1 MRIGYARVSTIEQ
14 DTKLQTDAL
23 KKVKCDRIITEKASG
38 AKIDRPELMR
48 VLDIARKGDVLIV
61 WKLDR
66 LARSVR
72 QLIETVQ
79 LLDDKGV
86 QLRSLTENIDT
97 STAGGKLV
105 FHVFAAL
112 AEFERGVIRERTLAG
127 LAAARS
133 DGRNGGRP
141 PALSDDD
148 VALAK
153 TLLAKGEAMEKLMD
167 RFGVTRSTLYKYGL
181 RRHPPVSQKPK
192 PKPRGGRR
200 KKTVAS

>member
-1 MRIGYARVSTIEQ
+1 MRIGYARVSTVEQ

-23 KKVKCDRIITEKASG
+23 KKAKCDRIISEKASG
-38 AKIDRPELMR
+38 AKTDRPELMR

-127 LAAARS
+127 LASARS
-133 DGRNGGRP
+133 DGRYGGRP
-141 PALSDDD
+141 PALSDED
-148 VALAK
+148 VELAK
-153 TLLAKGEAMEKLMD
+153 TLLVKGETFEKLMD
-167 RFGVTRSTLYKYGL
+167 RFSVTRSTLYKYGL
-181 RRHPPVSQKPK
+181 RRHPIETQKPK
-192 PKPRGGRR
+192 AKRQR
-200 KKTVAS
+200 KKTASR

>member
-148 VALAK
+148 VALAQ
-153 TLLAKGEAMEKLMD
+153 TLLAKGETMEKLMD
-167 RFGVTRSTLYKYGL
+167 RFSVTRSTLYKYGL
-181 RRHPPVSQKPK
+181 RRHPPVSQKT
-192 PKPRGGRR
+192 KPRGGRR
-200 KKTVAS
+200 KNNVAS

>member
-48 VLDIARKGDVLIV
+48 VVDIARKGDVLIV

-141 PALSDDD
+141 PALSTDD
-148 VALAK
+148 VELAQ
-153 TLLAKGEAMEKLMD
+153 TLLAKGETMEKLMD

-181 RRHPPVSQKPK
+181 RRHPPVTQK
-192 PKPRGGRR
+192 PKPRGRKQ
-200 KKTVAS
+200 KKTIAS